1 MILTFLLLLV
11 PAHILFNPS
20 IGKYMRYHKWPE
32 WATSYGI
39 VIFYLNYV
47 IFLCLYLIVTH

>member
-20 IGKYMRYHKWPE
+20 IRKYMYYHKWPE

-47 IFLCLYLIVTH
+47 IFLCLYLIITH